1 MSAGPI
7 FLLLLVTEVVALVV
21 CLKTIGFL
29 ATLGLAFL
37 SILIG
42 VFLLRWQ
49 GLLTLERFVNKLEF
63 GEPPMQEGWDGFCI
77 MAAGFLFILPGLV
90 SDVAAL
96 LLLLPPAR
104 RLLWALLQKSGQMEG
119 HYWFD
124 SRAIKR
130 SRAGSAGKVVEAE
143 WREVGSEHEQ
153 AGPRP

>member
-1 MSAGPI
+1 MPLGPI

-37 SILIG
+37 SVMVG

-49 GLLTLERFVNKLEF
+49 GLLTLERFVRKLEF
-63 GEPPMQEGWDGFCI
+63 GEPPMEESWNGVCV
-77 MAAGFLFILPGLV
+77 MAAAFLFILPGLV
-90 SDVAAL
+90 SDVLAL
-96 LLLLPPAR
+96 LVLIPPVR
-104 RLLWALLQKSGQMEG
+104 RLLWTLLQKSGRVEG

-124 SRAIKR
+124 ARALKR
-130 SRAGSAGKVVEAE
+130 SRASSAGKVVEAE
-143 WREVGSEHEQ
+143 WREVEHEQ